1 MSQENIRQFC
11 EQHRIRVLD
20 TNKRAHRYQ
29 RINMQYFRDPM
40 DFNKVSLV
48 DIVNDSE
55 PLYTVEIAQSELER
69 IADFESEVF
78 NNMRKQGHY
87 RMFETLMEQK
97 EHEKYLKDKS
107 PLQLKL
113 KGHITWKPIIQLGLF
128 LLALNLVTAFL
139 WLVALH
145 LLGVL

>member
-1 MSQENIRQFC
+1 MSNENIKEFC
-11 EQHRIRVLD
+11 VHHRIRVLD

-48 DIVNDSE
+48 DIVNDTE

-78 NNMRKQGHY
+78 NNMKQTGHY
-87 RMFETLMEQK
+87 RMFEVLMEQK
-97 EHEKYLKDKS
+97 EREQFLRDKYPAVKKAYEHYSLM
-107 PLQLKL
+107 LKL
-113 KGHITWKPIIQLGLF
+113 AESGEL
-128 LLALNLVTAFL
+128 
-139 WLVALH
+139 
-145 LLGVL
+145 